1 MNELPSYTQT
11 GMAVRIWQAR
21 LTHAARC
28 TYFDRLSGPD
38 PEQSHAPI
46 DPEDMWWVAGPI
58 AAPLRPGDTNHP
70 GTGDVVCGR
79 HLEQAIYTYWQ
90 GWQEANMP

>member
-1 MNELPSYTQT
+1 MNELPRELQN
-11 GMAVRIWQAR
+11 GKAVRIWQAGHGDA
-21 LTHAARC
+21 TRC

-38 PEQSHAPI
+38 PEQAHAPI
-46 DPEDMWWVAGPI
+46 DPLDMWWVAGPL
-58 AAPLRPGDTNHP
+58 AAPRRPGDANRP
-70 GTGDVVCGR
+70 DTGDVVCGR